1 MGAGSILFSSNEL
14 TLRDLVFSP
23 PILPLILKLLSFFFF
38 FNPSDM
44 LDQDSSFGSPD
55 LTKSGT
61 EALAKAGSG
70 FLKCYIFWGG
80 VQTSVRSGVKLPR
93 SQAKRIK
100 LSRSGYIMMI

>member
-1 MGAGSILFSSNEL
+1 MSCCKYCGWSFVEMGAGSILFSSNEL

-61 EALAKAGSG
+61 EALDQD
-70 FLKCYIFWGG
+70 F
-80 VQTSVRSGVKLPR
+80 
-93 SQAKRIK
+93 
-100 LSRSGYIMMI
+100 

>member
-23 PILPLILKLLSFFFF
+23 PILPLILKLLSFFF

-70 FLKCYIFWGG
+70 FLKYYIFFGG
-80 VQTSVRSGVKLPR
+80 GSN
-93 SQAKRIK
+93 
-100 LSRSGYIMMI
+100 